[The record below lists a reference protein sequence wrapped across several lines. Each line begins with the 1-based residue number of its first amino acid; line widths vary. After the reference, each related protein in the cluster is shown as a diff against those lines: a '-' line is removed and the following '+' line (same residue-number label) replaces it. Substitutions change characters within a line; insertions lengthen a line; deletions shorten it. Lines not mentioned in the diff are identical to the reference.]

1 MGSVKS
7 AKRARYG
14 PIRLFKSAPT
24 GLRIV
29 FVVSFAGLVMVSW
42 AYQRW
47 IFDSPDPAETFA
59 AIAQFAPGELEF
71 PTAGDLSWERAKR
84 GAHDRLAVNSQATDL
99 YRSWAPFLRPTL
111 PGGLCV
117 EPGSEVTL
125 PGAARLDDAVRD
137 LAVARRE
144 GSATVA
150 LENELLGE
158 LEEFEASAS
167 DAEARF
173 AFPYNRTL
181 ALLSADRHNRAAR
194 VLPGLD
200 PYLDTL
206 RMPSRSR
213 GEAQRLQSVGG
224 VGSMQ
229 VNRTLVGRYL
239 AGHVHL
245 ARIDEGR
252 DAIRWFRLAINAFNY
267 LTAPAPATHATRT
280 PAPGALE
287 WMCQGSQA
295 TDTLTSLDAYSG
307 LIAAYLAST
316 GYRHPNRRS
325 FVNEL
330 ARSPRELENS
340 DPFAPLILYGQS
352 VAQGDASP
360 TIPENFLWA
369 ASNVQRIRR
378 LNDVDVSRRLE
389 VARAVLALQIVSQ
402 PDWVQILTSRHGFD
416 TCRALK
422 RILEDL
428 ERFGRQ
434 LWSAD
439 IEDLTAIDPAL
450 ATVSIY
456 LAAAADQPCAGDPV
470 QVTDAARSGLLRAGA
485 PLLADGISGFFER
498 RRQRLE
504 ERAATGAGAL
514 TVFDS
519 VRAEMSDLAAGR
531 PPPYTA
537 VAFDY
542 GQARVFVAD
551 WQRSVFRD
559 AAMAMV
565 REAGPAGSEIPGSRW
580 MGRGDSPTP
589 ARAIF
594 TPGR

>member
-1 MGSVKS
+1 MRQEQKI
-7 AKRARYG
+7 
-14 PIRLFKSAPT
+14 P
-24 GLRIV
+24 
-29 FVVSFAGLVMVSW
+29 
-42 AYQRW
+42 
-47 IFDSPDPAETFA
+47 
-59 AIAQFAPGELEF
+59 
-71 PTAGDLSWERAKR
+71 
-84 GAHDRLAVNSQATDL
+84 
-99 YRSWAPFLRPTL
+99 
-111 PGGLCV
+111 
-117 EPGSEVTL
+117 
-125 PGAARLDDAVRD
+125 LDNTR
-137 LAVARRE
+137 
-144 GSATVA
+144 
-150 LENELLGE
+150 
-158 LEEFEASAS
+158 
-167 DAEARF
+167 
-173 AFPYNRTL
+173 
-181 ALLSADRHNRAAR
+181 
-194 VLPGLD
+194 PGLGSDTGISDSRDEDDD
-200 PYLDTL
+200 PDANFSYT
-206 RMPSRSR
+206 
-213 GEAQRLQSVGG
+213 G
-224 VGSMQ
+224 VG
-229 VNRTLVGRYL
+229 
-239 AGHVHL
+239 
-245 ARIDEGR
+245 EGR

-267 LTAPAPATHATRT
+267 LTAPGPATHATRT
-280 PAPGALE
+280 PAPGSLE

-352 VAQGDASP
+352 VARGDASP

-439 IEDLTAIDPAL
+439 VEDLTAIDPAL

-470 QVTDAARSGLLRAGA
+470 QVTDAARSGLLLAGA

-504 ERAATGAGAL
+504 ERAATGAGVR
-514 TVFDS
+514 TVFDR

-565 REAGPAGSEIPGSRW
+565 REAGPAGSEIPGSREREFLVALDGAGRLANARPRDLYAW
-580 MGRGDSPTP
+580 SLIGPAAGRMGRSFV
-589 ARAIF
+589 ARAAIRYWVRSVPF
-594 TPGR
+594 GGWISTVALAVLGFIVLVWLHVFAWRWSLVSGRAYARERRRLSGSSEELEAESPA